1 MTADCPPQPAAV
13 VTVTRPLTVG
23 LPPEKFAAVAAG
35 TIRMVATVRNPRKDR
50 YFSAKRPLQAK
61 ISALGTDQ
69 APILRDI
76 ARIECTAEAWF
87 VHF

>member
-1 MTADCPPQPAAV
+1 MIDCPPKPVAV

-23 LPPEKFAAVAAG
+23 LSPPKFAAVASGAM
-35 TIRMVATVRNPRKDR
+35 TMVATKRNPRKDR
-50 YFSAKRPLQAK
+50 YFFAKRPLQAR
-61 ISALGTDQ
+61 ISTLGTDQ

-76 ARIECTAEAWF
+76 THIECTADAWF